1 MAEYSVNTIADLLL
15 LDPRRIQQLAK
26 EGVFP
31 KGERGK
37 YDLVACVQAYVR
49 LLREQAKGKD
59 PEKLKE
65 EKALVRENRQ
75 LKELSR
81 KQKEGQLV
89 DVEELRR
96 ELAKAFTDVKTRIR
110 SIAPKSAQAIAHMKM
125 DKKSERELIAAI
137 QTVLQKEHDEALE
150 ELSKWKQ

>member
-1 MAEYSVNTIADLLL
+1 MAEYSVNTIAELLL

-26 EGVFP
+26 EGIFP

-81 KQKEGQLV
+81 KQKEGKLV
-89 DVEELRR
+89 DADELRR

-110 SIAPKSAQAIAHMKM
+110 SIAPKSAQAIAHLRM

-150 ELSKWKQ
+150 ELAKWKQ